1 MNTRQM
7 IQALISKGYQ
17 VEYVER
23 KGGGIRIT
31 KIGDLKFKSNFSL
44 GNQYA
49 RELLGVSL
57 SQAYTK
63 HLEQIKTPKGLS
75 MDKRRK
81 APIAEEIRKQIR
93 RVNRK
98 LRKQGLSSGYVTI
111 TNYRRNVSKYGE
123 EEANRLLSQA
133 EKYSRGEAYTDNI
146 MHFKQRLEMDV
157 ALNPNEQAIFQSTL
171 NKLDK
176 IIALD
181 GAGMLDRDLTTLYE
195 ILYEYEKMTMK
206 TRDAASAM
214 NKVLNQYV

>member
-1 MNTRQM
+1 M

-17 VEYVER
+17 VEFVER
-23 KGGGIRIT
+23 KGGGVRIT
-31 KIGDLKFKSNFSL
+31 KVGDLKFKSNFSL

-49 RELLGVSL
+49 RELLGISL
-57 SQAYTK
+57 SQSYTK
-63 HLEQIKTPKGLS
+63 HLQAIKAPKGLS

-146 MHFKQRLEMDV
+146 VHFRQRLVMDIE
-157 ALNPNEQAIFQSTL
+157 LYPTEQAIFQSTL

-195 ILYEYEKMTMK
+195 ILYEYEKMVMSAK
-206 TRDAASAM
+206 DAASAM